1 LKFEAFCVFRIGN
14 GGDYL
19 QPPNE
24 RLIDN
29 EKPVLQVVGFGVH
42 EVVGAYPP
50 VLHDGAGAV

>member
-1 LKFEAFCVFRIGN
+1 M